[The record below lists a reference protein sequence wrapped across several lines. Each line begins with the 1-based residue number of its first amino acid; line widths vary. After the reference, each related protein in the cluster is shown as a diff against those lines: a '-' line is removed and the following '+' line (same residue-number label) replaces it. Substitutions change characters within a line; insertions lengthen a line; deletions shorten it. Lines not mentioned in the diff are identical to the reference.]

1 MGAIRPAPT
10 AATTDLDWN
19 RVIGANLTG
28 AFLATKYSLPLLA
41 ESARIICLGAISER
55 LRLPGFSSYAAA
67 EAGLEAFVAA
77 FAKEERS
84 KSILLVRPGAVATPF
99 WSELPIHLPRNAMQP
114 SQLGRSILDA
124 AETGQTG
131 VLDIA

>member
-28 AFLATKYSLPLLA
+28 AFLATKYGLPLLA
-41 ESARIICLGAISER
+41 EFARMSHLGAKSER
-55 LRLPGFSSYAAA
+55 LGLAGFSSYAAA
-67 EAGLEAFVAA
+67 KAGLEAFVAA
-77 FAKEERS
+77 CAKEERS
-84 KSILLVRPGAVATPF
+84 KSILLVRPEAVATPF
-99 WSELPIHLPRNAMQP
+99 WSDLPIQLPRNAMQP
-114 SQLGRSILDA
+114 SQPGRSIVDA
-124 AETGQTG
+124 AEAGHTS